1 MAAGGVLVGRGYVSI
16 RPEFE
21 GDWSRSVNSRAS
33 SAGRSGASAFGKAFG
48 AGLKTV
54 GGLAAVAVSAN
65 LTGVAAAAAVLA
77 PALATAGTAAAALKI
92 GLSGVGE
99 AFKAAFADSSAEAVS
114 AASAT
119 RAVESAQRGLANAQ
133 RALADARVQA
143 AERVRE
149 AQRAVL
155 DAERDL
161 ADAQREARDVQADL
175 NGARREAARALQDMN
190 QQLAESRLDE
200 RDAVLRLKQ
209 AEDELKAAQ
218 LKKGTTPE
226 ELERLRIAQE
236 RAKLNLTEQR
246 TELKRLDADTKKANK
261 AGVEGSQQVLAVKE
275 RIADANR
282 TVADRERALAEAQA
296 GVDKARGEGA
306 RQVADAQRAVADAAA
321 AVADAQAAAAA
332 QTSKLD
338 QAMAKLA
345 PNARSFVNAIRG
357 LAPAWSAMRLSVQ
370 NKLFEGLDTAVTG
383 LAGRAIPILQR
394 QLTATAGIWNEM
406 AKSAIGAVS
415 SMAKTGQL
423 EQILQGANRA
433 FGQLKDAPGQLI
445 NAFAT
450 LTTAAQPAFERLM
463 GGLAEGIASFEAGL
477 ARAFASGGL
486 EQAINTAFGILQQF
500 GQLLGNVFGV
510 ISEIFKAASDAGG
523 QIIGALSAAFGELRR
538 VLALPEI
545 QAQLRTLFASVAQ
558 IVGAI
563 VPVLG
568 AVVQALVP
576 LLAAIAPAIAQI
588 ATTVGPLLGQLATM
602 IGQALGP
609 IITTLGPVLVQLVT
623 TLSAALMPIISALLP
638 VITQVGVALLQI
650 VQAVTPLLAP
660 IGELITGVITA
671 LAPALTPIISVVTSL
686 VQVLVGPLTTIVRAL
701 TPALILVAGLITQAF
716 TALEPL
722 LAPLATL
729 LGQVATTLADLF
741 VMALNN
747 TLTALEPLIPVGI
760 QLVESVLD
768 AMLPILPTLGTAL
781 TKVGEALA
789 ALATPIAGVV
799 GQLAEQLAPII
810 ASLAP
815 VVSQL
820 GGVLAGA
827 LAAALPPL
835 MAALMGLVNAFLPLL
850 PLVGQILGMVVQLGA
865 DLLMQLLPPL
875 MDLVQAAVDLVV
887 ALLPILPPLAGIIGL
902 VVELAVSVL
911 SWLLPPLVDLV
922 SLLAGALAGALGT
935 AIGWLAG
942 LINVIAKVITWV
954 ADKLGPSLK
963 WLWTNVFRPVFQ
975 WIGDKATWLW
985 EKVIRPVFTWI
996 GDKGKWL
1003 WEKALSPAFEG
1014 IKKGIKAVSDSFDKA
1029 KGFIDK
1035 AWSKVSDIA
1044 KKPVKFIIETVYNK
1058 GIVPTWN
1065 KIATAFGADP
1075 LKTIPL
1081 PKGFARGGILPG
1093 QSSFRQ
1099 GDDQLVPMRRGE
1111 GVYVSEAMRDPY
1123 ERARLHAVNA
1133 AAMRGKPLSQFQ
1145 GFAKGGIFDWVKGAA
1160 SSTVDLAKSGISWL
1174 KDGVKASATAG
1185 LNAVVKPLLD
1195 KISGSKSLYRDMIT
1209 RIPKKMISSIVSFSG
1224 RADEKLGAA
1233 GIGGG
1238 GFKSGLKWARTQH
1251 GLPYQWAGNGN
1262 PSWDCSGLVSA
1273 IESVIRGQKPH
1284 RRWATGSFSGKT
1296 APSGWQLGGKSPYM
1310 IGITNAGVGHTAGTI
1325 NGVNVE
1331 SRGGDGVVIGSKAR
1345 SYKDGLFTHRYAYKG
1360 TYDSGG
1366 YLQPGLNLAYNGT
1379 GRPEPVFTTQQAN
1392 ALTSMG
1398 GRGETGPARFEGD
1411 LYLDSGEFL
1420 GKVRGEAME
1429 AVEATLR
1436 PMVTQITGRR
1446 G

>member
-99 AFKAAFADSSAEAVS
+99 AFKAAFADSSAEAAS

-119 RAVESAQRGLANAQ
+119 RAVESAQRGLAGAQ

-143 AERVRE
+143 AERVRD

-200 RDAVLRLKQ
+200 REAVLRLKQ

-218 LKKGTTPE
+218 KKPGVTPQ
-226 ELERLRIAQE
+226 ELERLQLAYE
-236 RAKLNLTEQR
+236 RAQLNLTEQR
-246 TELKRLDADTKKANK
+246 RDTKRLAADTKAANK
-261 AGVEGSQQVLAVKE
+261 AGVEGSEQVLSVKE

-282 TVADRERALAEAQA
+282 TVADRERALADAQA
-296 GVDKARGEGA
+296 GVDKARQDGA
-306 RQVADAQRAVADAAA
+306 RQIADAQRAVAEAAQ

-338 QAMAKLA
+338 EAMAKLA

-357 LAPAWSAMRLSVQ
+357 LAPAWDNMRLSVQ

-383 LAGRAIPILQR
+383 LAGQAIPILQR
-394 QLTATAGIWNEM
+394 QLTVTAGIWNEM
-406 AKSAIGAVS
+406 AKSAISAVS
-415 SMAKTGQL
+415 EMAKTGML
-423 EQILQGANRA
+423 EQILQGTNRA
-433 FGQLKDAPGQLI
+433 FAQLKDAPGQLL
-445 NAFAT
+445 NSFAI

-510 ISEIFKAASDAGG
+510 ISEIFRAASDAGG

-558 IVGAI
+558 IVAAL

-576 LLAAIAPAIAQI
+576 LLAAIAPAVAQI
-588 ATTVGPLLGQLATM
+588 ATVVGPLLGQLATM

-609 IITTLGPVLVQLVT
+609 VVATLGPALVQLVT

-638 VITQVGVALLQI
+638 VVTQVGVALLQI
-650 VQAVTPLLAP
+650 VQAVTPLLEP
-660 IGELITGVITA
+660 IGDLITGVIVA
-671 LAPALTPIISVVTSL
+671 LAPALTPFISLVTSL
-686 VQVLVGPLTTIVRAL
+686 VQVLVGPLSTIVRAL
-701 TPALILVAGLITQAF
+701 TPALLLVSEVIAQVFAAVEPLLGPVVTLVGQAASLLAGLFVTAL
-716 TALEPL
+716 TNTMAALEPL
-722 LAPLATL
+722 L
-729 LGQVATTLADLF
+729 
-741 VMALNN
+741 
-747 TLTALEPLIPVGI
+747 PVGI
-760 QLVESVLD
+760 QLIESVIGALV
-768 AMLPILPTLGTAL
+768 PILPV
-781 TKVGEALA
+781 VGAALA
-789 ALATPIAGVV
+789 AVSEALVALTTPLAGVV
-799 GQLAEQLAPII
+799 AQLAEQLAPII

-820 GGVLAGA
+820 GGVLAGV

-835 MAALMGLVNAFLPLL
+835 TDALLILVESLSPLWPLL
-850 PLVGQILGMVVQLGA
+850 GQILGMAVQLGA
-865 DLLMQLLPPL
+865 DLLGQLLPPL
-875 MDLVQAAVDLVV
+875 MELVQAGVDLVV
-887 ALLPILPPLAGIIGL
+887 ALLPILPPLAQVIGL
-902 VVELAVSVL
+902 VVELAVRVL
-911 SWLLPPLVDLV
+911 SWLLPPLVDLASFLV
-922 SLLAGALAGALGT
+922 GKLAGALGT
-935 AIGWLAG
+935 AIGWLSKLVG
-942 LINVIAKVITWV
+942 IVVKVITWV
-954 ADKLGPSLK
+954 SDKLGPALK
-963 WLWTNVFRPVFQ
+963 WLWTNIVRPVFQ
-975 WIGDKATWLW
+975 
-985 EKVIRPVFTWI
+985 WI

-1014 IKKGIKAVSDSFDKA
+1014 IKKGVKAVSDSFDKA

-1035 AWSKVSDIA
+1035 AWSKLSDIA

-1123 ERARLHAVNA
+1123 ERARLHAVNS

-1145 GFAKGGIFDWVKGAA
+1145 GFAKGGIFDWVKNTA
-1160 SSTVDLAKSGISWL
+1160 SSGVDLAKTGVSWL
-1174 KDGVKASATAG
+1174 KDGVKASAKAG

-1195 KISGSKSLYRDMIT
+1195 KIAGSKSLYRDMISG
-1209 RIPKKMISSIVSFSG
+1209 IPKKMISSIVNFSG
-1224 RADEKLGAA
+1224 KADEKLGAA

-1238 GFKSGLKWARTQH
+1238 GFKSGLAWARTQN
-1251 GLPYQWAGNGN
+1251 GKPYQWGGNGN

-1284 RRWATGSFSGKT
+1284 RRWATGAFAGKT
-1296 APSGWQLGGKSPYM
+1296 APPGWQLGGKSPYM

-1345 SYKDGLFTHRYAYKG
+1345 SYKDGLFTHQYAYKG

-1379 GRPEPVFTTQQAN
+1379 GRPEPVFTTQQAK

-1420 GKVRGEAME
+1420 GKVRGEAA
-1429 AVEATLR
+1429 AVVDGRFGDLKQTL
-1436 PMVTQITGRR
+1436 TAGRR
-1446 G
+1446 L

>member
-21 GDWSRSVNSRAS
+21 GNWSRSVNSRAS
-33 SAGRSGASAFGKAFG
+33 SAGRSGAGAFSKAFG
-48 AGLKTV
+48 AGLKAV
-54 GGLAAVAVSAN
+54 GSLAAVSVGSS
-65 LTGVAAAAAVLA
+65 LTGVAAAATVMA

-99 AFKAAFADSSAEAVS
+99 AFQAAFADSSADAAS

-119 RAVESAQRGLANAQ
+119 KAVESAQRGLANAQ

-149 AQRAVL
+149 AQRSVV

-175 NGARREAARALQDMN
+175 NGARRDAARALQDMN
-190 QQLAESRLDE
+190 QRLAESHLDE
-200 RDAVLRLKQ
+200 REAVLRLKQ

-218 LKKGTTPE
+218 AKPGTTPQ

-246 TELKRLDADTKKANK
+246 IEIQRLAADTKKANK
-261 AGVEGSQQVLAVKE
+261 AGMEGSEQVLAVKE

-282 TVADRERALAEAQA
+282 TVADRERALADAQR
-296 GVDKARGEGA
+296 GVDEARRDGA
-306 RQVADAQRAVADAAA
+306 RQVADAQRAVAEAAA

-338 QAMAKLA
+338 EAMSKLA

-357 LAPAWSAMRLSVQ
+357 LAPAWETMRLSVQ
-370 NKLFEGLDTAVTG
+370 NRLFEGLDTAVTG
-383 LAGRAIPILQR
+383 LARQTMPILQQ
-394 QLTATAGIWNEM
+394 QLTVTAAIWNQM

-415 SMAKTGQL
+415 AMARSGQL
-423 EQILQGANRA
+423 EQIFQGTNRA
-433 FGQLKDAPGQLI
+433 FGQLSDAPGQLL
-445 NAFAT
+445 NAFAI

-463 GGLAEGIASFEAGL
+463 GGLGQGISSLEAGL

-486 EQAINTAFGILQQF
+486 EQVINAAFTILQQF
-500 GQLLGNVFGV
+500 GQLLGNVLGTV
-510 ISEIFKAASDAGG
+510 GEIFKAASDAGG
-523 QIIGALSAAFGELRR
+523 QVIGALSAAFAEARR

-558 IVGAI
+558 IVAAI

-588 ATTVGPLLGQLATM
+588 ATVVGPLLGQLATM

-609 IITTLGPVLVQLVT
+609 IVSTLGPVLVELVT
-623 TLSAALMPIISALLP
+623 TLTSALMPIIGSLLP
-638 VITQVGVALLQI
+638 IVTQVGVALLSV
-650 VQAVTPLLAP
+650 VQSITPLLAP
-660 IGELITGVITA
+660 IGELITGLIVA
-671 LAPALTPIISVVTSL
+671 LAPALTPILGVVTSL
-686 VQVLVGPLTTIVRAL
+686 VQVLVGPLTGIVRAL
-701 TPALILVAGLITQAF
+701 TPALLLVAGVITQVF
-716 TALEPL
+716 TAIEPL
-722 LAPLATL
+722 LAPVVTLVSRAASLLA
-729 LGQVATTLADLF
+729 GLF
-741 VMALNN
+741 V
-747 TLTALEPLIPVGI
+747 TALTNTMAAIEPLLPVGM
-760 QLVESVLD
+760 QLVESVIGALVP
-768 AMLPILPTLGTAL
+768 ALPA
-781 TKVGEALA
+781 VGEALSGVA
-789 ALATPIAGVV
+789 EALLALATPLAGVV
-799 GQLAEQLAPII
+799 AQLAEQLAPVI

-820 GGVLAGA
+820 GGLLAGV

-835 MAALMGLVNAFLPLL
+835 TDALLILIESLSPLWPLL
-850 PLVGQILGMVVQLGA
+850 GQILGMVVQLGA
-865 DLLMQLLPPL
+865 DLLGQLLPPL
-875 MDLVQAAVDLVV
+875 LELVQAGVDLVV
-887 ALLPILPPLAGIIGL
+887 ALLPILPPLAQLIGL

-911 SWLLPPLVDLV
+911 SWLLPPLVDLA
-922 SLLAGALAGALGT
+922 SLLVGKLAGALGT
-935 AIGWLAG
+935 AIGWMAKLVG
-942 LINVIAKVITWV
+942 IVAKVITWV
-954 ADKLGPSLK
+954 ADKLGPALK
-963 WLWTNVFRPVFQ
+963 WLWTNVVRPVFQ
-975 WIGDKATWLW
+975 WIGDK
-985 EKVIRPVFTWI
+985 
-996 GDKGKWL
+996 GKWL
-1003 WEKALSPAFEG
+1003 WDKALSPAFEG
-1014 IKKGIKAVSDSFDKA
+1014 IKKGVKAVSDSFDKA

-1123 ERARLHAVNA
+1123 ERARLFAVNR
-1133 AAMRGKPLSQFQ
+1133 AAMQGKSLSQYQ

-1160 SSTVDLAKSGISWL
+1160 SSTVDFAKSGVSWL
-1174 KDGVKASATAG
+1174 KDGIKASATAG
-1185 LNAVVKPLLD
+1185 LNTVVKPLLD
-1195 KISGSKSLYRDMIT
+1195 KIAGSKSLYRDMISG
-1209 RIPKKMISSIVSFSG
+1209 IPKKMIESIIGYSG
-1224 RADEKLGAA
+1224 KADEKLGAA

-1238 GFKSGLKWARTQH
+1238 GFKAGLKWARTQH
-1251 GLPYQWAGNGN
+1251 GKAYQWGGNGN

-1284 RRWATGSFSGKT
+1284 RRWATGAFSGKT
-1296 APSGWQLGGKSPYM
+1296 APPGWVLNGRSPYM
-1310 IGITNAGVGHTAGTI
+1310 IGITNAGVGHTAGTL

-1331 SRGGDGVVIGSKAR
+1331 SRGGDGVVIGSRAR
-1345 SYKDGLFTHRYAYKG
+1345 SYHDPLFTHRYAYKG
-1360 TYDSGG
+1360 TYDAGG

-1379 GRPEPVFTTQQAN
+1379 GKPEPVFTTQQAN
-1392 ALTSMG
+1392 ALMG
-1398 GRGETGPARFEGD
+1398 GASTGPARFEGD

-1420 GKVRGEAME
+1420 GRVRGEAAQVVDGRFGE
-1429 AVEATLR
+1429 LTRTLR
-1436 PMVTQITGRR
+1436 AGRR
-1446 G
+1446 P